1 MTPVC
6 SPIRIVATNNGFL
19 RRLNS
24 MESFNMA
31 AKNYVDSLY
40 KGFKNYLFI
49 FTRSVIISSVA
60 VTVFAF
66 A

>member
-31 AKNYVDSLY
+31 AKNYVEASTEASRI
-40 KGFKNYLFI
+40 I
-49 FTRSVIISSVA
+49 FSYSPDP
-60 VTVFAF
+60 
-66 A
+66 